1 MRDRP
6 AYSLRYVALLWNASL
21 SLLSLLGFLTVLI
34 QQPSMLL
41 TSINPE
47 RLFSPPVRAVI
58 ALFTLTK
65 AVEFGDTF
73 LLVLKKKPLSFLH
86 LYHHLTVTLYCWHA
100 QKINADF
107 AHGFATMNLGVHA
120 LMYLYFGLACCVSVP
135 RGGAAASSSPIVK
148 GTLHK
153 VLQKSRPVITQLQIA
168 QMLVG
173 IYLAL
178 QGALYLQDAQQ
189 VANAK
194 VAIGMYASYAV
205 LFMRLYCSSYL
216 PHFSSNRV
224 LLLLLLHAVAAVGVY
239 KICCTTNKL
248 MVLAHVAAAAA
259 VSLALTSLS
268 SSKKHS
274 GSRWL
279 PLLLAFNWLC
289 GLAQAVQK
297 GEGKAQKQPAAD
309 NNNRVAAADAAAD
322 AAASAAKA
330 GVDTAAPTPTPPGR
344 NAVSPNSPPARCP
357 SVTSTA
363 AETATMASL
372 ISSGDDFDQT
382 SSPMTSKFA
391 DAVAPCALPAT
402 AAAAAKLRG
411 GRSRGGE
418 ALTMRSSSPPASMQA
433 AEPRSSGVL
442 YQLIKKEPIH
452 LSWLELAAAAAG
464 AGFPAVYGYLAN
476 GDWGLGLC
484 VFGAL
489 RWALELHAAER
500 IPLHT

>member
-1 MRDRP
+1 MHVGSTKPPLKAAGPAAAVTVAAVACVVVAYRPFCRFLSWIFPEEAWSPGVGVKLAVAYRWPIIAASVLYLPAVYALQRYMRDRP

-194 VAIGMYASYAV
+194 
-205 LFMRLYCSSYL
+205 
-216 PHFSSNRV
+216 
-224 LLLLLLHAVAAVGVY
+224 
-239 KICCTTNKL
+239 
-248 MVLAHVAAAAA
+248 
-259 VSLALTSLS
+259 
-268 SSKKHS
+268 
-274 GSRWL
+274 
-279 PLLLAFNWLC
+279 
-289 GLAQAVQK
+289 
-297 GEGKAQKQPAAD
+297 
-309 NNNRVAAADAAAD
+309 
-322 AAASAAKA
+322 A